1 MQDLYVENCNMLMR
15 EIKEDLNKWRENTI
29 IMVWNTHHCKDIS
42 FP

>member
-29 IMVWNTHHCKDIS
+29 IMV
-42 FP
+42 